1 MRTLLFF
8 AVFMLHT
15 LVASALPSPSAPRF
29 MVMLSAGTP
38 VQVTLNEA
46 LDLDVVMVGHAV
58 DFTVRNNVTVNG
70 KVLIAAGAWASGVVR
85 KVKTGCDGNCGTIT
99 ITVEEA
105 RAVDGSVVRL
115 RSMPHTMQAEA
126 ADIGVHLRA
135 LVLDDAWVNA

>member
-1 MRTLLFF
+1 MRTLLLLPVLIMHSFLAF
-8 AVFMLHT
+8 
-15 LVASALPSPSAPRF
+15 ALPSARTPQF

-46 LDLDVVMVGHAV
+46 LDLDVVMTGHAV
-58 DFTVRNNVTVNG
+58 DFTVRNNVVVNG
-70 KVLIAAGAWASGVVR
+70 KVLIAAGAWAAGIVR
-85 KVKTGCDGNCGTIT
+85 KVKVGCDGNCGTIT

-115 RSMPHTMQAEA
+115 RSMPHTMNAEVA
-126 ADIGVHLRA
+126 NVGVNLRA

>member
-1 MRTLLFF
+1 
-8 AVFMLHT
+8 MLHT
-15 LVASALPSPSAPRF
+15 LVAAALPSPSAPRF

-85 KVKTGCDGNCGTIT
+85 KVKMGCDGNCGTIT
-99 ITVEEA
+99 ITGPATGLIITDTHGRQLQPASLA
-105 RAVDGSVVRL
+105 RWAIL
-115 RSMPHTMQAEA
+115 RNKS
-126 ADIGVHLRA
+126 D
-135 LVLDDAWVNA
+135 